1 MVKVKYS
8 ELFVFDDYNLYGL
21 SVPTTGHDK
30 YVVYDWFVV
39 KSGMK
44 HEYDL
49 IYDKA
54 DFVNE
59 LIFYPSERI
68 DGEHNLKDVVGVSY
82 LSKEQLDDFEYS
94 DINARF
100 KTLYMMK
107 QAGIKGARNGR
118 DMKDKT
124 KYKYYSVK
132 LETVSRDI
140 VGPKNL
146 YESCDNISFIY
157 SSLHDII
164 KQNLSLIH
172 I

>member
-1 MVKVKYS
+1 MITICTVCPFPQQDMIS
-8 ELFVFDDYNLYGL
+8 MLF
-21 SVPTTGHDK
+21 TTGL
-30 YVVYDWFVV
+30 VV

-146 YESCDNISFIY
+146 YESYDNISFIY

-164 KQNLSLIH
+164 KQNTATTCYASRLAQRIT
-172 I
+172 